1 MQSWDRGS
9 ERPTSKIAENHP
21 RRALNEWN
29 KRRRGSEVWMKNVSL
44 TSILIWR
51 GNKRKTTSLE
61 NSIPRRSGNLYFQ
74 KSGDLEIKYPEIL
87 YAYQTWLC
95 FSLQDIPIFCLPYS
109 LKLFGINYHLKILV
123 ELYSGSRDEIAIQL
137 SY

>member
-1 MQSWDRGS
+1 MNEIRVGGDQKSGWRM
-9 ERPTSKIAENHP
+9 HP
-21 RRALNEWN
+21 WQIFWYGEA
-29 KRRRGSEVWMKNVSL
+29 
-44 TSILIWR
+44 I
-51 GNKRKTTSLE
+51 KRKTTSLE
-61 NSIPRRSGNLYFQ
+61 NSIPRRLGNLHFQ
-74 KSGDLEIKYPEIL
+74 KSGDLEIKYPERQIL

-95 FSLQDIPIFCLPYS
+95 FSLQAIPIFCLPYS